1 MDNALLHE
9 MITELQLEVRHDY
22 KTGGPLA
29 WRCVS
34 GQPKEGDRVLVDGE
48 IVAYKAEE
56 HAGIGLQSIY
66 ISDRVARLE
75 RITALTDAYMDATG
89 KEPEPI
95 AIERLTD
102 LVLYEELTDTN
113 KNKMKS
119 EYPIMS
125 ERMETTRKNG
135 ERSGKLAEEYD
146 QNGRNRAEPK
156 RRSLSTYESIF
167 VDARAKSLNKQRRK
181 RYNDFINGRTDGQFT
196 VNIATGERV
205 EHTGA

>member
-1 MDNALLHE
+1 MDNGLLHE

-22 KTGGPLA
+22 RTGGPLA

-34 GQPKEGDRVLVDGE
+34 GQPHEGDHVLVDGE
-48 IVAYKAEE
+48 IVTYKSAE
-56 HAGIGLQSIY
+56 HATLDLRTIY
-66 ISDRVARLE
+66 ISDRVTRLE
-75 RITALTDAYMDATG
+75 RITALTDAYMDATD
-89 KEPEPI
+89 KEPDSI
-95 AIERLTD
+95 ALDRMAD
-102 LVLYEELTDTN
+102 LVLFEELTDTN
-113 KNKMKS
+113 KNKMKA

-125 ERMETTRKNG
+125 ERLETTRKNG

-146 QNGRNRAEPK
+146 QTGRNRAEPT

-181 RYNDFINGRTDGQFT
+181 RYNDFVNGRTDGQFT

>member
-1 MDNALLHE
+1 MDNGLLHE
-9 MITELQLEVRHDY
+9 MITELQLEVRRDY
-22 KTGGPLA
+22 RTGGPLA

-34 GQPKEGDRVLVDGE
+34 GQPHEGDHVLVDDE
-48 IVAYKAEE
+48 IVTYKDAE
-56 HAGIGLQSIY
+56 HAALGLRTIY

-75 RITALTDAYMDATG
+75 RITALADAYMDATD
-89 KEPEPI
+89 KEPDSI
-95 AIERLTD
+95 ALDRMAD
-102 LVLYEELTDTN
+102 LVLFEELTDTN
-113 KNKMKS
+113 KNKMKA

-125 ERMETTRKNG
+125 ERLETTRKNG

-146 QNGRNRAEPK
+146 QTGRNRAEPT

-181 RYNDFINGRTDGQFT
+181 HYNDFVNGRTDGQFT